1 MLKNYFLLTLRNLMR
16 NPAPYF
22 INLVGMSIALACC
35 VTAYVNYDFNV
46 GFDKHQALAPEIYRV
61 SFLNRSDG
69 KEIPYGVC
77 PMPAGAILRERAT
90 GVEEVIRYI
99 SKSAQFRIG
108 DEVFETEFV
117 YADPVF
123 TKLFTM
129 VPRYGSLALDDK
141 SRVLISDK
149 LAITYFGT
157 TDAVGKP
164 LTQLVSGK
172 QREFTVGGV
181 YQAFPANSSFRFD
194 LIATFDNYFVDPAQQ
209 SVIEN
214 DWAKWSTTFLH
225 IKNPG
230 AIEGVEKIL
239 QGFVSTQN
247 EARPD
252 LKADVF
258 YLEPFEGMAHR
269 SVREKNQGH
278 WFNRPMPPG
287 GVLAPFIMAG
297 FMLLVACFNFTNNAI
312 ALAGKR
318 LKEIGIRKV
327 VGGQRKELML
337 QFLSETMVFC
347 LLALGVGLLLSDAFV
362 AGWNSLWPN
371 IDLKVTYLDNLPF
384 FSVLLGLVFI
394 TALLAGG
401 YPAFY
406 LSSFRPIQVLRD
418 RATLGGMNWLTKSL
432 LVVQFSI
439 SLAALI
445 FAIAFYFNSRYQRS
459 FDLGYAYRSVIQVPV
474 SDGEQFAQMRD
485 ALQATADIQ
494 AVGGAAHHI
503 YSSSSKASVRLTA
516 GNEKEVDLLNVGE
529 DYFKTLNIRVLY
541 GRNFEKDRASDLQEA
556 IVVNEEF
563 VRQFKMD
570 NPVGQRVMLGD
581 TLQTFVIGVVKDVY
595 LAALFQPLS
604 PVVFRYV
611 PAFEYRYL
619 VAAAPVASLDK
630 VNEQMKAEWKKL
642 FPNALYPGRRM
653 EERMV
658 MALDHFDSV
667 VIIYTFLGFVA
678 IIMSVSG
685 LFGLVSLNLQ
695 KRTKELGIRKILG
708 APGGHILYQASRV
721 FLVIMLISSLVG
733 GLAGSVMVNALM
745 DSVWEYYVAI
755 DFRIIASGVL
765 IICLIATLTIAS
777 LIRRVTVSNPVES
790 LRHE

>member
-1 MLKNYFLLTLRNLMR
+1 
-16 NPAPYF
+16 
-22 INLVGMSIALACC
+22 
-35 VTAYVNYDFNV
+35 
-46 GFDKHQALAPEIYRV
+46 
-61 SFLNRSDG
+61 
-69 KEIPYGVC
+69 
-77 PMPAGAILRERAT
+77 
-90 GVEEVIRYI
+90 
-99 SKSAQFRIG
+99 
-108 DEVFETEFV
+108 
-117 YADPVF
+117 
-123 TKLFTM
+123 
-129 VPRYGSLALDDK
+129 
-141 SRVLISDK
+141 VLISDK
-149 LAITYFGT
+149 LALTYFGT

-181 YQAFPANSSFRFD
+181 YRAFPANSSFRFD
-194 LIATFDNYFVDPAQQ
+194 LVSTFENYFVDPTQK
-209 SVIEN
+209 STIEN

-230 AIEGVEKIL
+230 AIEGVKKIL
-239 QGFVSTQN
+239 QGYVTTQN

-252 LKADVF
+252 LKAKVF
-258 YLEPFEGMAHR
+258 YVEPFVGMAHR

-278 WFNRPMPPG
+278 WFNRPMPPA

-327 VGGQRKELML
+327 VGGQRKELIF
-337 QFLSETMVFC
+337 QFLSETLVFC
-347 LLALGVGLLLSDAFV
+347 LLALGAGLFLSDYFV
-362 AGWNSLWPN
+362 AGWSSLWPS
-371 IDLKVTYLDNLPF
+371 IELEVTYLDNLPF
-384 FSVLLGLVFI
+384 FSVLLGLIIV

-406 LSSFRPIQVLRD
+406 LSAFRPIQVLRD

-445 FAIAFYFNSRYQRS
+445 FAIAFFFNSRYQRS
-459 FDLGYAYRSVIQVPV
+459 FDLGYEYRSVIQVPV
-474 SDGEQFAQMRD
+474 ADGEQFTQLRN
-485 ALQATADIQ
+485 ALQANSTIN
-494 AVGGAAHHI
+494 AVGGSAHHI
-503 YSSSSKASVRLTA
+503 YTSSSKTSVRLQA
-516 GNEKEVDLLNVGE
+516 GDEREIDLLNVGD

-541 GRNFEKDRASDLQEA
+541 GRSFDKDRASDLREA

-563 VRQFKMD
+563 VRQFKLA

-581 TLQTFVIGVVKDVY
+581 TAQTFVIGVVKDVY

-604 PVVFRYV
+604 AVVFRYV
-611 PAFEYRYL
+611 PESDYRYL
-619 VAAAPVASLDK
+619 VASAPPASLDEA
-630 VNEQMKAEWKKL
+630 NEQMKAAWKKL

-708 APGGHILYQASRV
+708 APGGHILFQASRV
-721 FLVIMLISSLVG
+721 FLVIMVLSCLIG

-755 DFRIIASGVL
+755 DFRIISLGIL
-765 IICLIATLTIAS
+765 IICLIAAVTISS
-777 LIRRVTVSNPVES
+777 LIRRVTVSNPVDS